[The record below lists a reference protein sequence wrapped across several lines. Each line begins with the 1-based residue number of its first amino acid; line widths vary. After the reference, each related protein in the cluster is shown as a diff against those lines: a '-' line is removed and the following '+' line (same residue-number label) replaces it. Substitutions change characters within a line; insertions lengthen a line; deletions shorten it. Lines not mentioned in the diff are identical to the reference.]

1 MQIRIIAVGQKMP
14 DWVESACDDY
24 LKRMPR
30 EIDIQVCAIPLAQ
43 RRVKNSTENYRLQE
57 TAQIVKKIVPGSFN
71 ITLDEK
77 GKQWSSNE
85 WSQQL
90 EHWMQHYS
98 RVNLVIGGPDGL
110 DEKCRADC
118 QQTISLGRITMP
130 HALAR
135 VVLIEQLYRA
145 WSIVNRHPYHRE

>member
-1 MQIRIIAVGQKMP
+1 MQIQILAVGQKMP
-14 DWVESACDDY
+14 QWVETACSDY

-43 RRVKNSTENYRLQE
+43 RKAKNSVENYRLQE
-57 TAQIVKKIVPGSFN
+57 TTQIIKKLTPDSFN
-71 ITLDEK
+71 IALDER
-77 GKQWSSNE
+77 GKQWSSSE

-90 EHWMQHYS
+90 EHWMQHYP

-110 DEKCRADC
+110 DDKCRAAC
-118 QQTISLGRITMP
+118 QQTTSLGRMTIP

-145 WSIVNRHPYHRE
+145 WSILNSHPYHRE